1 MTEKKR
7 KLYYW
12 GLKSAGI
19 LSSCLFPLYAIYEH
33 FPLWVEKNGA
43 GQSVGSGL
51 IIGAMVLVAVF
62 RKTVFAYLSE
72 KFKGKNAPPIAI
84 WVVLLIAAYTLVY
97 INAFLLDLIT
107 VLWMGLLGCGI
118 GTGMN
123 AIADNKFG
131 GTDGT

>member
-12 GLKSAGI
+12 GLKSAGVI
-19 LSSCLFPLYAIYEH
+19 SSCLFPMYAIYEH
-33 FPLWVEKNGA
+33 FPLWVEESGA
-43 GQSVGSGL
+43 GRSIGSGL
-51 IIGAMVLVAVF
+51 IIGAMVLIAVF

-72 KFKGKNAPPIAI
+72 KFQGKNAPPIAI
-84 WVVLLIAAYTLVY
+84 WVVLLIGAYTLVY
-97 INAFLLDLIT
+97 INSFLLDLIT